1 MFVVEQLAETSMK
14 NKGEL
19 LHDLKS
25 IVPNTYDKGEDLHF
39 LFRKPLVENMMKSI
53 MRWQKTFVE
62 RLLQINRASEDQ
74 IFYQK
79 VRKTVGLYGLDTT
92 NHILKNFKS
101 TNIVENEQEALQC
114 FNLTNEIKSLPIY
127 LVGIV
132 F

>member
-1 MFVVEQLAETSMK
+1 M
-14 NKGEL
+14 
-19 LHDLKS
+19 
-25 IVPNTYDKGEDLHF
+25 TYILNGREVITVLPFPKTVG
-39 LFRKPLVENMMKSI
+39 RKYDEIYYEMA
-53 MRWQKTFVE
+53 KTFVE

>member
-1 MFVVEQLAETSMK
+1 MI
-14 NKGEL
+14 KG
-19 LHDLKS
+19 DLYS
-25 IVPNTYDKGEDLHF
+25 QWEGSDNCF